1 MSQGLFRLRPIQSC
15 LDYSECRI
23 ILIDALY
30 ITPFLSQR
38 QAPPVSF
45 VQFRMTDQAQR
56 TVSIIIYPIIREIL
70 LTTIRV
76 NLKTE
81 CCFYLKNNTII
92 CATRCSKTSDADQL
106 RARLSTSHV
115 HAAVGLTNCV
125 AASPCQCR
133 IAGTAHRHT
142 TSFCRTHQQRNGSL
156 PVASAANAGA
166 AELHTS
172 NPMPSKPCST
182 PLRHAA
188 PNQPNFTM
196 RCWPHSSTRLNK
208 SVM

>member
-1 MSQGLFRLRPIQSC
+1 MSQGLFRFRPIQSC

-81 CCFYLKNNTII
+81 CCFFHEI
-92 CATRCSKTSDADQL
+92 S
-106 RARLSTSHV
+106 
-115 HAAVGLTNCV
+115 
-125 AASPCQCR
+125 
-133 IAGTAHRHT
+133 
-142 TSFCRTHQQRNGSL
+142 
-156 PVASAANAGA
+156 
-166 AELHTS
+166 
-172 NPMPSKPCST
+172 
-182 PLRHAA
+182 
-188 PNQPNFTM
+188 
-196 RCWPHSSTRLNK
+196 
-208 SVM
+208 